1 MPSLCAS
8 STAARAT
15 SGDMRKTPGSPSTSA
30 SNTPPVM
37 NSFTRS
43 HLRAKHARTISR
55 ASSGVFAL
63 WANSPAPCPPGTVT
77 PTPDVSSRGP
87 AHFPASMASRTSTSA
102 KPGSPTLRTVV
113 TPLASCAWA
122 WPRIMRRSAHM
133 PRGFP
138 TTLSMR
144 SPAPPALMG
153 LPEPHRCTCALISPG
168 MRYAPPRSISRAPS
182 GPTVEAAG
190 PTRSMRPPSSTT
202 TVMLGWG
209 SICSVPSSTVA
220 CVRTYAIS
228 IPPSA
233 APFALFSRRSA
244 TPSIRP

>member
-1 MPSLCAS
+1 
-8 STAARAT
+8 
-15 SGDMRKTPGSPSTSA
+15 MRSTPGSPSTSA
-30 SNTPPVM
+30 SNTPPVT

-43 HLRAKHARTISR
+43 QLCAKQVRTISR
-55 ASSGVFAL
+55 ASSGVFAMC
-63 WANSPAPCPPGTVT
+63 ANSPAPWPPGTVT
-77 PTPDVSSRGP
+77 PTPEVSRRGP
-87 AHFPASMASRTSTSA
+87 GNLPASMASRTSTSA

-133 PRGFP
+133 PTGLP

-153 LPEPHRCTCALISPG
+153 LPEPHRCTCALIRPG
-168 MRYAPPRSISRAPS
+168 MRYAPPRSTSRAPI
-182 GPTVEAAG
+182 GPTVVAAG
-190 PTRSMRPPSSTT
+190 PTRSIRPPSSTT

-220 CVRTYAIS
+220 CVRTYAMIF
-228 IPPSA
+228 PPSSPCA
-233 APFALFSRRSA
+233 RRAFRQSQY
-244 TPSIRP
+244 TPSRSTRVTESTRCGMRTPR